1 MKKRIFILLVLAM
14 VFALSF
20 GAVMA
25 QEAPFTLRISRDWGY
40 GNGADINGRMSLS
53 VKGDQDKIQ
62 QVTFFIDDEVMA
74 SVAAAPFKFQFD
86 TNNFEPGLHRL
97 TAEVKTTTGETHTTN
112 GLVSNFI
119 EKGEANQSML
129 KILLLVG
136 GIVVAS
142 MGIPFFMQKNANKNP
157 KYDENGRVQYGV
169 WGGAVCPSCG
179 QPFNRSFLG
188 SISWVPAWS
197 VARIAVSWWL
207 PDAPR
212 LISSKLPNADP
223 ARRLQSKP
231 LARLKLRKRRT
242 ATTIASIRI
251 YRIFGSL

>member
-142 MGIPFFMQKNANKNP
+142 MGIQFFMQKNANKNP

-169 WGGAVCPSCG
+169 WGGAVCPRCG
-179 QPFNRSFLG
+179 QPFNRSFFGFNLVG
-188 SISWVPAWS
+188 ARLERCPHCGKL
-197 VARIAVSWWL
+197 VA
-207 PDAPR
+207 
-212 LISSKLPNADP
+212 
-223 ARRLQSKP
+223 ARRATPDQLEAAERRSRPETAEQTAGTSETEKTQDSYDDSKYTD
-231 LARLKLRKRRT
+231 L
-242 ATTIASIRI
+242 
-251 YRIFGSL
+251 

>member
-97 TAEVKTTTGETHTTN
+97 TAEVKTTTGETYTTN
-112 GLVSNFI
+112 GLVSNFV

-136 GIVVAS
+136 GIVAAS
-142 MGIPFFMQKNANKNP
+142 MGIQFFMQKNANKNP

-179 QPFNRSFLG
+179 QPFNRSFFGINLVG
-188 SISWVPAWS
+188 ARLERCPHCGKL
-197 VARIAVSWWL
+197 VA
-207 PDAPR
+207 
-212 LISSKLPNADP
+212 
-223 ARRLQSKP
+223 ARRATPDQLEAAERRSRPETAEQTAGTSETEKTQDSYDDSKYTD
-231 LARLKLRKRRT
+231 L
-242 ATTIASIRI
+242 
-251 YRIFGSL
+251 